1 MKNYK
6 EHFNKYYNNKDN
18 NQNCKLISQINKN
31 YQFINNKLY
40 IKTNAKIVNFMNKK
54 HYNQKQ
60 F

>member
-54 HYNQKQ
+54 HYN
-60 F
+60 